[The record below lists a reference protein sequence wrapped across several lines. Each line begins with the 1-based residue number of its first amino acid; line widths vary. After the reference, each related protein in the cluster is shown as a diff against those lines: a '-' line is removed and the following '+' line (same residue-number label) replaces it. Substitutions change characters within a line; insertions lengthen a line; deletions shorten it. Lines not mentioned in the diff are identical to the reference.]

1 MKSKSLKL
9 ALYLVMFS
17 VVLISC
23 NNDDDASA
31 PNIVER
37 DRTEQQLADSD
48 SLITY
53 LSTHYYN
60 SSFFETGTNHK
71 YTDIVITELEE
82 GDDVPDGNT
91 LLINAVETH
100 STTYLETDYE
110 YYVLKLNQGGGDL
123 PKFTDQIRVR
133 YEGASIAS
141 GEVFDSRATPENFML
156 TGVNANPGLIRG
168 WQLTLP
174 EFSTSLDFSLNNGI
188 VEYNDYGLGIMFLP
202 SGLGFYS
209 GTNSGTSYDNL
220 VFKFELLQYEEVDH
234 DGDGIPSH
242 MEDLDDNLYVLDDD
256 TDEDRAYNY
265 IDVDD
270 DNDGVLTRDELMAKT
285 YTEDETMNPFMSETA
300 AQNYFDNNAASNEL
314 FDRIDFNSE
323 DSTYELKTLIIMDS
337 NDNNEPDYLEDTITI
352 SYNEEDE
359 DS

>member
-1 MKSKSLKL
+1 
-9 ALYLVMFS
+9 
-17 VVLISC
+17 
-23 NNDDDASA
+23 
-31 PNIVER
+31 
-37 DRTEQQLADSD
+37 
-48 SLITY
+48 
-53 LSTHYYN
+53 
-60 SSFFETGTNHK
+60 
-71 YTDIVITELEE
+71 
-82 GDDVPDGNT
+82 
-91 LLINAVETH
+91 
-100 STTYLETDYE
+100 
-110 YYVLKLNQGGGDL
+110 
-123 PKFTDQIRVR
+123 
-133 YEGASIAS
+133 
-141 GEVFDSRATPENFML
+141 
-156 TGVNANPGLIRG
+156 
-168 WQLTLP
+168 
-174 EFSTSLDFSLNNGI
+174 
-188 VEYNDYGLGIMFLP
+188 MFLP

-359 DS
+359 GS